1 MNQSTV
7 SDCDPDTEPASS
19 SPADS
24 VADDE
29 PPERPA
35 DPAEAASPVV
45 LALTCPDTDPP
56 ATDWLP
62 SALNRILAL
71 AEVEP
76 AELTLA
82 VVDDARMAQLHAHHC
97 GELGTTDVL
106 TFDLRDSPDEPLV
119 AELVLC
125 RDVAARQAAA
135 RGHAARL
142 ELLLYAV
149 HGLLHLL
156 GYDDHTEADAAAM
169 HAREDQLL
177 TAAGWGKV
185 YGNSAEY

>member
-45 LALTCPDTDPP
+45 LALTCSDTDPP

-97 GELGTTDVL
+97 GEPGTTDVL

-125 RDVAARQAAA
+125 RDVAVRQAAA

-185 YGNSAEY
+185 YGNSAEN